1 MEKELK
7 DYIKEINIGNIKIKN
22 NVFLAPM
29 AGVTDI
35 PFRKICRKFG
45 PGLTFTEMAST
56 KAMEFSSSKTEKILQ
71 VMEDERPSV
80 VQIFGNDKDII
91 RNTIEHLNNDDTIDI
106 IDINMGC
113 PAPKLVKNGDGAGL
127 LLNLEKVE
135 EIIKEATS
143 VSRKPITVKTRKGFN
158 NDIITAVEVAKI
170 CEKYGVA
177 MITIHGRTREEYYTG
192 VSDLD
197 IIKKVKESVSIPVI
211 GNGDITDV
219 ESAKRMFEYTHC
231 DGIMI
236 ARGAQGNPWIFKSIL
251 EGKDYI
257 PTNSQRLQ
265 IILEHIQ
272 YALDNEENKKQA
284 VFKMRKHI
292 AWYLKGLKNST
303 YVKDKINREENI
315 EEVIKIL
322 KEYFNLLEDTSYDN

>member
-1 MEKELK
+1 MLK
-7 DYIKEINIGNIKIKN
+7 NYIKKIKIGNIEVEN

-45 PGLTFTEMAST
+45 PGLTYTEMAST
-56 KAMEFSSSKTEKILQ
+56 KAMEFGSDKTEKIIQ
-71 VMEDERPSV
+71 IMSDERPSI
-80 VQIFGNDKDII
+80 VQIFGSDKDTI
-91 RNTIEHLNNDDTIDI
+91 RKTIEKLNQQEDIDI

-127 LLNLEKVE
+127 LLDLKKVE

-143 VSRKPITVKTRKGFN
+143 VSKKPITVKTRKGFN
-158 NDIITAVEVAKI
+158 DDIITAVEVAKI

-177 MITIHGRTREEYYTG
+177 MITIHGRTREQYYSG
-192 VSDLD
+192 VADLD
-197 IIKKVKESVSIPVI
+197 IIKKVKESVKIPVI

-219 ESAKRMFEYTHC
+219 KSAKKMFEYTGC

-251 EGKDYI
+251 DEQDYV
-257 PTNSQRLQ
+257 PSYEERLQ
-265 IILEHIQ
+265 IILEHIR
-272 YALDNEENKKQA
+272 YELENEENKKNA

-292 AWYLKGLKNST
+292 AWYLKSLPNST
-303 YVKDKINREENI
+303 YVKDKINREEDI
-315 EEVIKIL
+315 EKVIQLL
-322 KEYFNLLEDTSYDN
+322 KEYFKLLEEKRDK

>member
-1 MEKELK
+1 MLK
-7 DYIKEINIGNIKIKN
+7 NYIKKIKIGNIEVEN

-45 PGLTFTEMAST
+45 PGLTYTEMAST
-56 KAMEFSSSKTEKILQ
+56 KAMEFGSDKTEKIIQ
-71 VMEDERPSV
+71 IMSDERPSI
-80 VQIFGNDKDII
+80 VQIFGSDKDTI
-91 RNTIEHLNNDDTIDI
+91 RKTIGKLNQQEDIDI

-127 LLNLEKVE
+127 LLDLKKVE

-143 VSRKPITVKTRKGFN
+143 VSKKPITVKTRKGFN
-158 NDIITAVEVAKI
+158 DDIITAVEVAKI

-177 MITIHGRTREEYYTG
+177 MITIHGRTREQYYSG
-192 VSDLD
+192 VADLD
-197 IIKKVKESVSIPVI
+197 IIKKVKESVKIPVI

-219 ESAKRMFEYTHC
+219 ESAKKMFEYTGC

-251 EGKDYI
+251 DGKDYV
-257 PTNSQRLQ
+257 PSYEERLQ
-265 IILEHIQ
+265 IILEHIR
-272 YALDNEENKKQA
+272 YELENEENKKNA

-292 AWYLKGLKNST
+292 AWYLKSLPNST
-303 YVKDKINREENI
+303 YVKDKINREEDI
-315 EEVIKIL
+315 EKVIQLL
-322 KEYFNLLEDTSYDN
+322 KEYFKLLEEKRDK

>member
-1 MEKELK
+1 MLRN
-7 DYIKEINIGNIKIKN
+7 YIKKIKIGNIEVEN

-45 PGLTFTEMAST
+45 PGLTYTEMAST
-56 KAMEFSSSKTEKILQ
+56 KAMEFGSDKTEKIIQ
-71 VMEDERPSV
+71 IMSDERPSI
-80 VQIFGNDKDII
+80 VQIFGSDKDTI
-91 RNTIEHLNNDDTIDI
+91 RKTIERLNQQEDIDI

-127 LLNLEKVE
+127 LLDLKKVE

-143 VSRKPITVKTRKGFN
+143 VSKKPITVKTRKGFN
-158 NDIITAVEVAKI
+158 DDIITAVEVAKI

-177 MITIHGRTREEYYTG
+177 MITIHGRTREQYYSG
-192 VSDLD
+192 VADLD
-197 IIKKVKESVSIPVI
+197 IIKKVKESVKIPVI

-219 ESAKRMFEYTHC
+219 ESAKKMFEYTGC

-251 EGKDYI
+251 DGKDYV
-257 PTNSQRLQ
+257 PSYEERLQ
-265 IILEHIQ
+265 IILEHIK
-272 YALDNEENKKQA
+272 YELENEENKKNA

-292 AWYLKGLKNST
+292 AWYLKSLPNST
-303 YVKDKINREENI
+303 YVKDKINREEDI
-315 EEVIKIL
+315 EKVIQLL
-322 KEYFNLLEDTSYDN
+322 KEYFKLLEEKRDK

>member
-1 MEKELK
+1 MLK
-7 DYIKEINIGNIKIKN
+7 NYIKKIKIGNIEVEN
-22 NVFLAPM
+22 NAFLAPM

-45 PGLTFTEMAST
+45 PGLTYTEMAST
-56 KAMEFSSSKTEKILQ
+56 KAMEFGSDKTEKIIQ
-71 VMEDERPSV
+71 IMSDERPSI
-80 VQIFGNDKDII
+80 VQIFGSDKDTI
-91 RNTIEHLNNDDTIDI
+91 RKTIEKLNQQEDIDI

-127 LLNLEKVE
+127 LLDLKKVK

-143 VSRKPITVKTRKGFN
+143 VSKKPITVKTRKGFN
-158 NDIITAVEVAKI
+158 DDIITAVEVAKI

-177 MITIHGRTREEYYTG
+177 MITIHGRTREQYYSG
-192 VSDLD
+192 VADLD
-197 IIKKVKESVSIPVI
+197 IIKKVKESVKIPVI

-219 ESAKRMFEYTHC
+219 ESAKKMFEYTGC

-251 EGKDYI
+251 DGKDYV
-257 PTNSQRLQ
+257 PSYEERLQ
-265 IILEHIQ
+265 IILEHIK
-272 YALDNEENKKQA
+272 YELENEENKKNA

-292 AWYLKGLKNST
+292 AWYLKSLPNST
-303 YVKDKINREENI
+303 YVKDKINREEDI
-315 EEVIKIL
+315 EKVIQLL
-322 KEYFNLLEDTSYDN
+322 KEYFKLLEEKRDK

>member
-1 MEKELK
+1 MLRN
-7 DYIKEINIGNIKIKN
+7 YIKKIKIGNIEVEN

-45 PGLTFTEMAST
+45 PGLTYTEMAST
-56 KAMEFSSSKTEKILQ
+56 KAMEFGSDKTEKIIQ
-71 VMEDERPSV
+71 IMSDERPSI
-80 VQIFGNDKDII
+80 VQIFGSDKDTI
-91 RNTIEHLNNDDTIDI
+91 RKTIEKLNQLEDIDI
-106 IDINMGC
+106 RDINMGC

-127 LLNLEKVE
+127 LLDLKKVE

-143 VSRKPITVKTRKGFN
+143 VSKKPITVKTRKGFN
-158 NDIITAVEVAKI
+158 DDIITAVEVAKI

-177 MITIHGRTREEYYTG
+177 MITIHGRTREQYYSG
-192 VSDLD
+192 VADLD
-197 IIKKVKESVSIPVI
+197 IIKKVKESVKIPVI

-219 ESAKRMFEYTHC
+219 KSAKKMFEYTGC

-251 EGKDYI
+251 DEQDYV
-257 PTNSQRLQ
+257 PSYEERLQ
-265 IILEHIQ
+265 IILEHIR
-272 YALDNEENKKQA
+272 YELENEENKKNA

-292 AWYLKGLKNST
+292 AWYLKSLPNST
-303 YVKDKINREENI
+303 YVKDKINREEDI
-315 EEVIKIL
+315 EKVIQLL
-322 KEYFNLLEDTSYDN
+322 KEYFKLLEEKRDK